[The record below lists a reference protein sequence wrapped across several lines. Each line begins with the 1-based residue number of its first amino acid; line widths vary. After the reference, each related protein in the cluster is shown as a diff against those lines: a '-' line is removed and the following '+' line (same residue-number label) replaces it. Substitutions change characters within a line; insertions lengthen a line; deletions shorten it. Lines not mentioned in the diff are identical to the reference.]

1 MLFLAGVGM
10 HLFHVE
16 PARWQQLHGVG
27 VGTLA
32 LPALLCPKSA
42 GPWGFAGSGM
52 GVCIASLAE
61 SAAART
67 DLPFPMSL
75 LRNKL

>member
-27 VGTLA
+27 VGMLA
-32 LPALLCPKSA
+32 LLALLCTKSA
-42 GPWGFAGSGM
+42 GPWGFVGSGT
-52 GVCIASLAE
+52 GVCISSLAE

-67 DLPFPMSL
+67 DLPFPVSL

>member
-32 LPALLCPKSA
+32 LLVLLCPKSA
-42 GPWGFAGSGM
+42 GPWGFAGSGT